1 MIRVSRSG
9 LTGHC
14 CYEYNKLKFS
24 IQPGNLGE
32 HIKKLQLIKN
42 LFKLL
47 CGICRIVLTLKVTNE
62 ICRAQQEE
70 RRMKQLE
77 SLFETIAG
85 KTVILIGDVLL
96 NETVHGE
103 MAGLSDL
110 SPIPVVQKHGKT
122 VVPGAAGYAA
132 ILMRRMGMYVKFVS
146 VIGDDPAGHEILKIL
161 ERDGIDVKGVLID
174 PDFTTN
180 SHTRINVAGSRY
192 NEREILRMS
201 TAEPLPL
208 SEEKYEKI
216 VEYVEQ
222 SISTADAVVFIDR
235 DKSVIRR
242 SLVEA
247 VQKIAG
253 KNKTLLVGNSGKH
266 THYFKKFTAVTANIH
281 EARNVFHGRK
291 DNYDKLGK
299 QLRSYLKCKTVFITL
314 GGEGISV
321 FSENH
326 DSIHVPATP
335 CLFTDKT
342 GAGEAV
348 VTAVTAGLLAG
359 RPPAAAA
366 EFANNLAALA
376 VCQKG
381 YVNIGQKDVLDAQ
394 IRNKMKVKTD
404 KHVNIDQLMEIVNQA
419 RINGKKII
427 RTNGCYDILHAGH
440 VIYLEKAKS
449 LGDVL
454 VVGLNSDASVQKN
467 KGPLRPVIDENQRA
481 KMISALSCV
490 DYVVVFDNESPL
502 NIISKVQP
510 DIYVKGG
517 DYDIGT
523 INQEER
529 RLVESYGGDIALLPG
544 IEGMSTTEMIGR
556 IMKAYGEKP
565 DSES

>member
-1 MIRVSRSG
+1 
-9 LTGHC
+9 
-14 CYEYNKLKFS
+14 
-24 IQPGNLGE
+24 
-32 HIKKLQLIKN
+32 
-42 LFKLL
+42 
-47 CGICRIVLTLKVTNE
+47 
-62 ICRAQQEE
+62 
-70 RRMKQLE
+70 MKQLK
-77 SLFETIAG
+77 SLFETITG
-85 KTVILIGDVLL
+85 KTVILIGDVFL

-132 ILMRRMGMYVKFVS
+132 ILMRRMGMNVKFVS
-146 VIGDDPAGHEILKIL
+146 VIGDDPSGHEILKIL
-161 ERDGIDVKGVLID
+161 EREGIDVQGVLID

-180 SHTRINVAGSRY
+180 NYTRINVAGSRY

-216 VEYVEQ
+216 FGYVEQ
-222 SISTADAVVFIDR
+222 SISAADAVVFIDS

-247 VQKIAG
+247 VQKIAR
-253 KNKTLLVGNSGKH
+253 KNKTLLVGDSKKH
-266 THYFKKFTAVTANIH
+266 THYFKKFTAVTPNLH
-281 EARNVFHGRK
+281 EAWNVFHGKK
-291 DNYDKLGK
+291 DNFDKLGK
-299 QLRSYLKCKTVFITL
+299 QLRSYLKCEMVFITL

-321 FSENH
+321 FADNH

-359 RPPAAAA
+359 WQPVSVA
-366 EFANNLAALA
+366 EFANKLAALA
-376 VCQKG
+376 VCHKG
-381 YVNIGQKDVLDAQ
+381 YPKIGQKDVLDAQ
-394 IRNKMKVKTD
+394 IRSSMRMQAE
-404 KHVNIDQLMEIVNQA
+404 KHVNIDQLRDIVTQEKVSG
-419 RINGKKII
+419 RKII
-427 RTNGCYDILHAGH
+427 WTNGCYDILHAGH

-454 VVGLNSDASVQKN
+454 IVGLNSDASVQKN

-481 KMISALSCV
+481 KLISALSCV
-490 DYVVVFDNESPL
+490 DYVVVFDDVSPL
-502 NIISKVQP
+502 NMINELRP

-517 DYDIGT
+517 DYDIDT

-544 IEGMSTTEMIGR
+544 VEGMSTTEMINR
-556 IMKAYGEKP
+556 IIKAYGDKP
-565 DSES
+565 ESES